1 MVNGVEKLEAMVLK
15 VKVEIN
21 LEEPEKN
28 NEVLKVKVEINLEEH
43 VWK

>member
-1 MVNGVEKLEAMVLK
+1 MVNGVEKLEARVLK
-15 VKVEIN
+15 VKVGID
-21 LEEPEKN
+21 LEEREKN